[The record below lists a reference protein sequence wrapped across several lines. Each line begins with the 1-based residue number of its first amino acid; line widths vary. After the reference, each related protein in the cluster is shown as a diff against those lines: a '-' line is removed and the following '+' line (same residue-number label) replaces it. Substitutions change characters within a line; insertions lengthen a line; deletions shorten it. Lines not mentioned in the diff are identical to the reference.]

1 VDLPTEEDY
10 PRSAW
15 DPHAGEDDPQTEWR
29 LGALLATPPAG
40 GAP

>member
-1 VDLPTEEDY
+1 MPFEEDY

-15 DPHAGEDDPQTEWR
+15 DPHAGDDDPETE
-29 LGALLATPPAG
+29 GLLAATGAG